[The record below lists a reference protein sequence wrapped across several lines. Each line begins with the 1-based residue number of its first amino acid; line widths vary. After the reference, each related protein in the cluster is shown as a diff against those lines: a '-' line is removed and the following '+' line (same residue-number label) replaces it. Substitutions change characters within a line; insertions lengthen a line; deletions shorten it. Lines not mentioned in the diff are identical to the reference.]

1 MRRGFVIDLSARG
14 VAALGLVACLVLIAP
29 VGRAAPSTAKPA
41 AATPATP
48 ATMEDHCPDAA
59 GFLTSEEPL
68 TALAGAIAAGKPV
81 DVLAVG
87 SAIAIGE
94 ENGTGT
100 GTGNENGNGNGNGNG
115 GSFPYHMIDALH
127 AALPAVDFRLTL
139 QGARGLTAQD
149 MLRVLDAQLAG
160 HRYPLV
166 LWQTGTVEAV
176 RGLRPDSLHAA
187 LEAGVL
193 HIRARGG
200 DTVLIDPNYSRAL
213 RANTEIDPYMQ
224 VLRQVAGLPG
234 VVLFPRYD
242 LTRAWVQKG
251 ELDVESAPKAQRVA
265 AVDALH
271 RCVGA
276 ALARFVLRSLRLA
289 GP

>member
-1 MRRGFVIDLSARG
+1 MYRAV
-14 VAALGLVACLVLIAP
+14 VLGLSVLAFVAPAAT
-29 VGRAAPSTAKPA
+29 RAASDLVPSGQCPA
-41 AATPATP
+41 AGIMASGG
-48 ATMEDHCPDAA
+48 MLDSLAA
-59 GFLTSEEPL
+59 
-68 TALAGAIAAGKPV
+68 AIKAGGPV

-87 SAIAIGE
+87 SATTVGQD
-94 ENGTGT
+94 
-100 GTGNENGNGNGNGNG
+100 GNAAGV
-115 GSFPYHMIDALH
+115 SFPYHMIEALH
-127 AALPAVDFRLTL
+127 AALPNVDFQLTVK
-139 QGARGLTAQD
+139 GARGLTAQE
-149 MLRVLDAQLAG
+149 MLPLLDTQVAA
-160 HRYPLV
+160 HIYPLV

-224 VLRQVAGLPG
+224 VMRQVAGLPG

-242 LTRAWVQKG
+242 LTRTWVQKG
-251 ELDVESAPKAQRVA
+251 ELDVESAPKAERVA

-271 RCVGA
+271 RCVGD
-276 ALARFVLRSLRLA
+276 ALARFVLSSLRLA

>member
-1 MRRGFVIDLSARG
+1 MNRAV
-14 VAALGLVACLVLIAP
+14 VLGLSVLAFVA
-29 VGRAAPSTAKPA
+29 PA
-41 AATPATP
+41 AAFAAGDVLPP
-48 ATMEDHCPDAA
+48 GHCPAFDIAPNGA
-59 GFLTSEEPL
+59 TLS
-68 TALAGAIAAGKPV
+68 ALAAAIKDGGPV

-87 SAIAIGE
+87 SATTVGQD
-94 ENGTGT
+94 
-100 GTGNENGNGNGNGNG
+100 GNAG
-115 GSFPYHMIDALH
+115 GVSFPYHMIEALH
-127 AALPAVDFRLTL
+127 AALPKVDFQLTVK
-139 QGARGLTAQD
+139 GARGMTAQE
-149 MLRVLDAQLAG
+149 MLPVLDAEVAG
-160 HRYPLV
+160 HAYPLV

-242 LTRAWVQKG
+242 LTRNWVQKG
-251 ELDVESAPKAQRVA
+251 ELDIEQAPKPERA
-265 AVDALH
+265 AVIDALH
-271 RCVGA
+271 RCVGQ
-276 ALARFVLRSLRLA
+276 ALADFLLKSLPPA

>member
-1 MRRGFVIDLSARG
+1 MYRG
-14 VAALGLVACLVLIAP
+14 VVIGFGALLCLFPIAA
-29 VGRAAPSTAKPA
+29 RAAGELAPSRPCPA
-41 AATPATP
+41 ASGL
-48 ATMEDHCPDAA
+48 AA
-59 GFLTSEEPL
+59 GDVKLE
-68 TALAGAIAAGKPV
+68 ALATAIKAGGPV

-87 SAIAIGE
+87 SATTVAQDRNAVGV
-94 ENGTGT
+94 
-100 GTGNENGNGNGNGNG
+100 
-115 GSFPYHMIDALH
+115 SFPYHMIEALH
-127 AALPAVDFRLTL
+127 AALPKVDFELTVK
-139 QGARGLTAQD
+139 GARGMTAQD
-149 MLRVLDAQLAG
+149 MLPVLDAQLAA

-187 LEAGVL
+187 LDTGVR

-213 RANTEIDPYMQ
+213 RANTEIDPYVQ
-224 VLRQVAGLPG
+224 VMRQVAGLPG

-242 LTRAWVQKG
+242 VTRAWVEQG
-251 ELDVESAPKAQRVA
+251 QLDIEKVPKADRTA

-271 RCVGA
+271 ECVGQ
-276 ALARFVLRSLRLA
+276 ALASFVLNSLRQA

>member
-1 MRRGFVIDLSARG
+1 
-14 VAALGLVACLVLIAP
+14 
-29 VGRAAPSTAKPA
+29 
-41 AATPATP
+41 
-48 ATMEDHCPDAA
+48 
-59 GFLTSEEPL
+59 
-68 TALAGAIAAGKPV
+68 V
-81 DVLAVG
+81 DVLAIG
-87 SAIAIGE
+87 SATTVGQD
-94 ENGTGT
+94 
-100 GTGNENGNGNGNGNG
+100 GNAEGV
-115 GSFPYHMIDALH
+115 SFPYHMIEALH
-127 AALPAVDFRLTL
+127 AALPQVDFELTVK
-139 QGARGLTAQD
+139 GGRGLTAQE
-149 MLRVLDAQLAG
+149 MLPLLDAQVAA
-160 HRYPLV
+160 HAYPLV

>member
-1 MRRGFVIDLSARG
+1 MYRVVVLGFILLAFLAP
-14 VAALGLVACLVLIAP
+14 AAT
-29 VGRAAPSTAKPA
+29 RAAGELTPPGQCPA
-41 AATPATP
+41 AAITVNGATL
-48 ATMEDHCPDAA
+48 A
-59 GFLTSEEPL
+59 
-68 TALAGAIAAGKPV
+68 ALAAAIKAGGPV
-81 DVLAVG
+81 DVLAIG
-87 SAIAIGE
+87 SATTVGQD
-94 ENGTGT
+94 
-100 GTGNENGNGNGNGNG
+100 GNAEGV
-115 GSFPYHMIDALH
+115 SFPYHMIEALH
-127 AALPAVDFRLTL
+127 AALPQVDFELTVK
-139 QGARGLTAQD
+139 GGRGLTAQE
-149 MLRVLDAQLAG
+149 MLPLLDAQVAA
-160 HRYPLV
+160 HAYPLV